1 MSTAVL
7 LCAASMRRSV
17 CVVPSPLC
25 CFVFRCV
32 SFLCVDLLSLVSAAV
47 WLRRVRCYPARPV
60 AALFDPPYTC
70 FPCFVH
76 SIVSLSPLPAS
87 PLYPLIAGCVG
98 RAFAG
103 ACYELRSIEVAVDR
117 SNEWRSPAKR
127 RLTTQVGSMSGGS
140 GTPRCCP
147 VCLRFPS
154 DIPVFVVVVLIVCL
168 FVRFVRY
175 EFLLLLL
182 YSQRSCVCR
191 CGKRTKRGGA
201 LWASPEDGHLN
212 HHRTALPAPAT
223 TRPRVAYDSLTLQ
236 SPQKKEVNYI
246 PTRVPTLTNTAFQP
260 NNYTP
265 NHTPA

>member
-70 FPCFVH
+70 SSCFVH

-103 ACYELRSIEVAVDR
+103 ACFELRSIEVAVDR

-127 RLTTQVGSMSGGS
+127 RLTTGGWLDERWERHS
-140 GTPRCCP
+140 PLLSSLLTLSERYPCLRCCCSHRLF
-147 VCLRFPS
+147 VCTLRS
-154 DIPVFVVVVLIVCL
+154 LRVFVAVVVFSTV
-168 FVRFVRY
+168 V
-175 EFLLLLL
+175 
-182 YSQRSCVCR
+182 CVCR

-201 LWASPEDGHLN
+201 LWASPEDDHLN

-223 TRPRVAYDSLTLQ
+223 TRTRVAYDSLTLP
-236 SPQKKEVNYI
+236 SPQKK
-246 PTRVPTLTNTAFQP
+246 RSKL
-260 NNYTP
+260 YT
-265 NHTPA
+265 HTCTPPH